1 MRVANISL
9 PRSRDGG
16 SRRWGSSAQGG
27 RQRQMSQVG
36 RLVSVRGDMLL
47 LSEWQHAHMNGL
59 QDLADEGRLK
69 DLECWST
76 TVYR

>member
-1 MRVANISL
+1 M
-9 PRSRDGG
+9 
-16 SRRWGSSAQGG
+16 
-27 RQRQMSQVG
+27 
-36 RLVSVRGDMLL
+36 